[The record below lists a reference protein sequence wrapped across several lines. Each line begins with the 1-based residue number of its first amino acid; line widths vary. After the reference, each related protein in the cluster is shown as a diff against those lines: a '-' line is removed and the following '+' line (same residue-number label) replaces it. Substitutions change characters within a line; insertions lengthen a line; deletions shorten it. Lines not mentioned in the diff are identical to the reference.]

1 MFIPPEI
8 LVSSFVW
15 PENIPEN
22 RGADY
27 LDLAKLFGVC
37 LELCNQM
44 RKIVIF

>member
-22 RGADY
+22 RNALGAS
-27 LDLAKLFGVC
+27 
-37 LELCNQM
+37 ETW
-44 RKIVIF
+44 KIKRNI